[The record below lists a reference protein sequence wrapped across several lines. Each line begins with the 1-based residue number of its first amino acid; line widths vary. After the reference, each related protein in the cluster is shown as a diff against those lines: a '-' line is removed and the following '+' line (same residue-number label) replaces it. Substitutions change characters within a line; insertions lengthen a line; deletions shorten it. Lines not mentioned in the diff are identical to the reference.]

1 MMIGAM
7 GDFFNLASDIP
18 LQKSENAPEIS
29 LFSLLIFTLFT
40 F

>member
-7 GDFFNLASDIP
+7 GDFFNIASDLS